1 MRIRTLLAVLAVTLL
16 TACTQSLTAPTD
28 TQTSGAS
35 RDFGSPSI
43 GTDL

>member
-16 TACTQSLTAPTD
+16 AACTQSVTAPISD
-28 TQTSGAS
+28 TS